1 MGIPTIFDKEFL
13 FRKSRDI
20 DSEDFEEC
28 IAKYRKK
35 AGENKE
41 EQKKLDILQEKYK
54 EESGTTASGG
64 SSKGRNEYIE
74 SLKTEKPKEDSTQKD
89 AKKEQTKNEQV
100 VDELSDSQAQEI
112 DDDYIK

>member
-41 EQKKLDILQEKYK
+41 EQK
-54 EESGTTASGG
+54 
-64 SSKGRNEYIE
+64 N
-74 SLKTEKPKEDSTQKD
+74 
-89 AKKEQTKNEQV
+89 
-100 VDELSDSQAQEI
+100 
-112 DDDYIK
+112 